1 MTAPALTADTLLAGP
16 RGRRL
21 CLELTRQLNDDV
33 HPAAF
38 HASLDPA
45 DVSLRRAL
53 LDALAAT
60 DPSAIAG
67 WHDPLAFAEA
77 MDLSV
82 CAAMGWQEPDGDD
95 LVLADVAATAALR
108 PTT

>member
-1 MTAPALTADTLLAGP
+1 MTALTADALLAGP

-33 HPAAF
+33 HVAAF
-38 HASLDPA
+38 HASLNPA

-53 LDALAAT
+53 LDALAAV
-60 DPSAIAG
+60 DPSGIVA
-67 WHDPLAFAEA
+67 WRDPLAFAEA
-77 MDLSV
+77 MDRNV